1 MKNLFWSNKFTSEIQ
16 FKWQKQKIKQIKNI
30 KKIKTIYK
38 IRLKIIKSDDTE
50 IHEYE
55 FHQYKSPVSINDIDI
70 NEIVLSNKFPFGKH
84 DFISLVA
91 KIIKNKPL
99 CIFFREI
106 NVCKKYFD
114 KTKCVYVM
122 VKDEIFWWIYEN
134 LGKGLRN
141 IRHFFGVDLFYFSAI
156 EPKSAQD
163 NCMLF
168 YQSKKSIASLIR
180 SVFASW

>member
-1 MKNLFWSNKFTSEIQ
+1 M
-16 FKWQKQKIKQIKNI
+16 QKIKQIKNI

-50 IHEYE
+50 IDEYE

-99 CIFFREI
+99 CIFFREM
-106 NVCKKYFD
+106 NVYKKYFD
-114 KTKCVYVM
+114 KTKCKYVM
-122 VKDEIFWWIYEN
+122 VK
-134 LGKGLRN
+134 R
-141 IRHFFGVDLFYFSAI
+141 
-156 EPKSAQD
+156 
-163 NCMLF
+163 
-168 YQSKKSIASLIR
+168 
-180 SVFASW
+180 